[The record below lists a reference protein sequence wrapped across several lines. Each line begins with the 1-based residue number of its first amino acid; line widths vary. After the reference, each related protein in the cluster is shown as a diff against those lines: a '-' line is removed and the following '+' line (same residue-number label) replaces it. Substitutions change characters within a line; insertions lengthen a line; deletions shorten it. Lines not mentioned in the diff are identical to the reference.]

1 MPSFAHEILV
11 DLFRECGPL
20 APELLGRCAGIAIEH
35 SRVEHRSIDLSQVVS
50 TDYRADNVIVLHGR
64 SGRAITGVIVEVQLR
79 KDRDKLRA
87 WPVYVAALR
96 ARLRCPAV
104 LLVVTRKPAVAR
116 WARQTI
122 ELGHPGFRLTP
133 LVISFADVPR
143 ITDRDAASRL
153 PQLAVL
159 SVMAHPQLEI
169 AEVAIE
175 AISQLPE
182 DLLRLYTDVI
192 LKALP
197 AELRRILEAR
207 MIKGYQYQSDFAR
220 KYYGQGREEGLRA
233 AVVALART
241 KIESLSDADVAAIE
255 AVTDQHILTELV
267 TSLGQARSARKAR
280 AALDR
285 ALNY

>member
-122 ELGHPGFRLTP
+122 ELGHPGFRL
-133 LVISFADVPR
+133 PR
-143 ITDRDAASRL
+143 W
-153 PQLAVL
+153 
-159 SVMAHPQLEI
+159 
-169 AEVAIE
+169 
-175 AISQLPE
+175 
-182 DLLRLYTDVI
+182 
-192 LKALP
+192 
-197 AELRRILEAR
+197 
-207 MIKGYQYQSDFAR
+207 
-220 KYYGQGREEGLRA
+220 
-233 AVVALART
+233 
-241 KIESLSDADVAAIE
+241 
-255 AVTDQHILTELV
+255 
-267 TSLGQARSARKAR
+267 
-280 AALDR
+280 
-285 ALNY
+285 